1 MGATGKDTGK
11 RKLSSA
17 LEALIRRVDE
27 LEGQLAFQD
36 ELHESLNVTV
46 ARQDREILELKRQL
60 VLLNERLKEF
70 GDAIPGAGPQ
80 DETPPHY

>member
-1 MGATGKDTGK
+1 M
-11 RKLSSA
+11 
-17 LEALIRRVDE
+17 RRVDE

>member
-1 MGATGKDTGK
+1 
-11 RKLSSA
+11 LNSA
-17 LEALIRRVDE
+17 LEALMRRVDE